1 MTEVNQFQ
9 LKVYEILIS
18 SQQVAHLFGAGL
30 RRMKKK
36 KKTDNK
42 KTQMQT

>member
-9 LKVYEILIS
+9 LKVYKILIS
-18 SQQVAHLFGAGL
+18 SQQVAHLVGAGL
-30 RRMKKK
+30 TRMKKK
-36 KKTDNK
+36 TGNK